1 MKKSIDECIYII
13 IVIIYIKNP
22 TSSSDLASSY
32 FKMRVKN
39 TIMTLM
45 VEECVFTNGVAY
57 KTLESIFGIEPSF
70 VGGVCQTSADGN
82 YFFTVTKDGANLKI
96 IMSNLAFSGKYWIT
110 AILVGTM

>member
-1 MKKSIDECIYII
+1 MGSAKLYSNLE
-13 IVIIYIKNP
+13 
-22 TSSSDLASSY
+22 SSY

-45 VEECVFTNGVAY
+45 VEECAFTNGVAY
-57 KTLESIFGIEPSF
+57 KSLESIFGKEPSF

-82 YFFTVTKDGANLKI
+82 YFFTATKDGANLKI

>member
-1 MKKSIDECIYII
+1 MS
-13 IVIIYIKNP
+13 NFG
-22 TSSSDLASSY
+22 SSMAYSDLESSY

-45 VEECVFTNGVAY
+45 VEECAFTNGVAY
-57 KTLESIFGIEPSF
+57 KSLKSIFGKEPSF
-70 VGGVCQTSADGN
+70 VGGVCQASADGN

-96 IMSNLAFSGKYWIT
+96 VISNLAYSGKYWVT